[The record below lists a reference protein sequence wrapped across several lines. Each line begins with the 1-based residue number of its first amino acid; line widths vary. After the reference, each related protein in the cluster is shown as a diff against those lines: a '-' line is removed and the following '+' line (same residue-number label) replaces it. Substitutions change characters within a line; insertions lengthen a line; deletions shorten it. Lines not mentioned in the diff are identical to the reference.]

1 LALYYRLL
9 KYFLTY
15 TIMKNQQKIQLMT
28 LTLIVLVGVLGY
40 MWYNPKVVE
49 VPVEVVPVPPRPMET
64 RHPPAR
70 EPEFRG
76 PPIKQYKPGYMQ
88 QMGII
93 TGSDGETLPLYG
105 KEVRG
110 RRDRYHYYT
119 TTGGENLYPVS
130 ISHNAR
136 DCMEDIGCE
145 ELYGNETVTVLGKT
159 GSFTVNM
166 YRTDDFF

>member
-1 LALYYRLL
+1 MKVKNKSKNQLLWSVVIVLAL
-9 KYFLTY
+9 
-15 TIMKNQQKIQLMT
+15 
-28 LTLIVLVGVLGY
+28 VLSY
-40 MWYNPKVVE
+40 MWFNPRVVNVPVE
-49 VPVEVVPVPPRPMET
+49 VPVMPVPPRIET
-64 RHPPAR
+64 DRRPPRR

-76 PPIKQYKPGYMQ
+76 APIKRYKPGFMQ

-93 TGSDGETLPLYG
+93 TGNGETLPLYG

-119 TTGGENLYPVS
+119 TTGGDNLYAIPFS
-130 ISHNAR
+130 QNAR

-145 ELYGNETVTVLGKT
+145 ELYGNETVSVPGKT
-159 GSFTVNM
+159 GSYAVNL

>member
-1 LALYYRLL
+1 MKNKTKTQLQWMALFVMALALA
-9 KYFLTY
+9 
-15 TIMKNQQKIQLMT
+15 
-28 LTLIVLVGVLGY
+28 Y

-49 VPVEVVPVPPRPMET
+49 VPVKVPVPVET
-64 RHPPAR
+64 RER
-70 EPEFRG
+70 RRSPEFRE

-88 QMGII
+88 QMGILV
-93 TGSDGETLPLYG
+93 GQGETLPLYG

-119 TTGGENLYPVS
+119 TTGGENLYPVPV
-130 ISHNAR
+130 SHNAR

-145 ELYGNETVTVLGKT
+145 ELYGNEAVSVTGKT
-159 GSFTVNM
+159 GSYSVNM

>member
-1 LALYYRLL
+1 
-9 KYFLTY
+9 
-15 TIMKNQQKIQLMT
+15 MKNKQKTNLLI
-28 LTLIVLVGVLGY
+28 LTVIVLVAAVGY
-40 MWYNPKVVE
+40 MFYNPQVVE
-49 VPVEVVPVPPRPMET
+49 VPVEVAVPVPVRPVPT
-64 RHPPAR
+64 RRGQVR

-76 PPIKQYKPGYMQ
+76 PPIKQYKPGHMQ
-88 QMGII
+88 QMGILI
-93 TGSDGETLPLYG
+93 DGEGETLPLYG

-110 RRDRYHYYT
+110 RRDRYNYYT

-130 ISHNAR
+130 VSHNAR
-136 DCMEDIGCE
+136 DCMEDIGCQ

>member
-1 LALYYRLL
+1 
-9 KYFLTY
+9 
-15 TIMKNQQKIQLMT
+15 MKNKRKTQLMGV
-28 LTLIVLVGVLGY
+28 VLVALFIAVGY

-49 VPVEVVPVPPRPMET
+49 VPVEVPVVVPPPRPA
-64 RHPPAR
+64 RR

-88 QMGII
+88 QMGILV
-93 TGSDGETLPLYG
+93 GADGETLPLYG

-119 TTGGENLYPVS
+119 TTGGENLYPIPVT
-130 ISHNAR
+130 HNAR

-145 ELYGNETVTVLGKT
+145 ELYGNEIVTVLGKT

>member
-1 LALYYRLL
+1 
-9 KYFLTY
+9 
-15 TIMKNQQKIQLMT
+15 MKNKTKTQLMGV
-28 LTLIVLVGVLGY
+28 VLVALFIAVGY

-49 VPVEVVPVPPRPMET
+49 VPVEVPVVVPPPRPA
-64 RHPPAR
+64 RR

-88 QMGII
+88 QMGILV
-93 TGSDGETLPLYG
+93 GADGETLPLYG

-119 TTGGENLYPVS
+119 TTGGENLYPIPVT
-130 ISHNAR
+130 HNAR

-145 ELYGNETVTVLGKT
+145 ELYGNEIVTVLGKT

-166 YRTDDFF
+166 YRTDNFF

>member
-1 LALYYRLL
+1 MKIKNKNKNQLLWSAVIVLAL
-9 KYFLTY
+9 
-15 TIMKNQQKIQLMT
+15 
-28 LTLIVLVGVLGY
+28 VLSY
-40 MWYNPKVVE
+40 MWFNPKVVE
-49 VPVEVVPVPPRPMET
+49 VPVEVPVMPVPPRPMVE
-64 RHPPAR
+64 RQEPRR
-70 EPEFRG
+70 EPEFRDA
-76 PPIKQYKPGYMQ
+76 PIKQYKPGYMQ

-93 TGSDGETLPLYG
+93 TGNGETLPLYG

-119 TTGGENLYPVS
+119 TTGGENLYSVP

-145 ELYGNETVTVLGKT
+145 ELYGNETVSVTGKT
-159 GSFTVNM
+159 GSYSVNL